1 MLDYPF
7 LLSLFILNIN
17 DDQFIR
23 KNFIKLEKNQNTH
36 YYEDAQLE
44 LAQPKKNLFLF
55 VCIFT
60 SQLNASC
67 TSNYDSSLNFLVELK
82 ILYHF
87 WAIPKKNYNYIV
99 PKLNLLACSIYVLV
113 KIQDETTHF
122 LSMYCFNSFM
132 SPDMSHISINER
144 VPRQIRQAQWLR
156 HTLQRIAPWY
166 LKSI

>member
-23 KNFIKLEKNQNTH
+23 KNFIKLEKKIKTH
-36 YYEDAQLE
+36 IIMRMLSWSWRRQ
-44 LAQPKKNLFLF
+44 KTLF

-99 PKLNLLACSIYVLV
+99 LKLNLLAFSIYVLV

-122 LSMYCFNSFM
+122 LSIVLIHSWVQTWVIY
-132 SPDMSHISINER
+132 R
-144 VPRQIRQAQWLR
+144 
-156 HTLQRIAPWY
+156 
-166 LKSI
+166 